1 MARISRYIERPAG
14 ATRDREPAGPPLLAA
29 CRAYSTAAVVLHQR
43 IAERLGL
50 SAADVKALDVLQRRG
65 PLTAGELARE
75 TALATASVTSLID
88 RLERKHLVRRV
99 PDPTDRRKVR
109 VELGRAMFEQVVP
122 LFTVLEGRMRARI
135 GRCSARQAAIIEA
148 FLLGAVDD
156 LRAAIAELA
165 VPEDPVKRNRTGRPR
180 VVGR

>member
-1 MARISRYIERPAG
+1 MARISRYIERHRDATGGPAPAG
-14 ATRDREPAGPPLLAA
+14 QRLLAA

-50 SAADVKALDVLQRRG
+50 SAADIKALDVLQRRG

-88 RLERKHLVRRV
+88 RLERKDLVRRA

-109 VELGRAMFEQVVP
+109 VELGPAMYEQVAP

-135 GRCSARQAAIIEA
+135 GRHSARHAAIIEA

-156 LRAAIAELA
+156 LRAAIAGLA
-165 VPEDPVKRNRTGRPR
+165 VPEPPVKRKKTGRSR
-180 VVGR
+180 VVGT